1 MRPGVWS
8 VLLVTTRSPGIS
20 IAPGTWFAIM
30 KLLLNERMNTH
41 FVALTGTYV
50 YQNDNGKQM
59 PVEQVMTQ
67 EPESLK
73 NLGKFPRRGVSSFF
87 CLKVAKDP
95 C

>member
-1 MRPGVWS
+1 
-8 VLLVTTRSPGIS
+8 
-20 IAPGTWFAIM
+20 
-30 KLLLNERMNTH
+30 MNTY

-67 EPESLK
+67 EPKSLK